1 MKETVLKGEIS
12 LQDQLEGNKQILS
25 KSKCNV
31 RNAKTGKVV
40 ESDFFQ
46 DVRFASVDST
56 SY

>member
-1 MKETVLKGEIS
+1 VLKGEIS